1 MSVIAR
7 NVAVGASGL
16 VTAEIGERR
25 SELDSMT
32 LNQLGSVD
40 DVLCDLVQGMTYIAG
55 CRQLS
60 NKVQESSERADQC
73 ADSRSRTA
81 AHHAA
86 QRAVDLFA
94 QPVGITTELLLLL
107 GRPPGLT
114 CQL

>member
-25 SELDSMT
+25 SELDSIT

-60 NKVQESSERADQC
+60 NKLHENSKRAHLC
-73 ADSRSRTA
+73 ADSRSRTEDR
-81 AHHAA
+81 HAA
-86 QRAVDLFA
+86 QRAVGPFA
-94 QPVGITTELLLLL
+94 QPVNITSKLLLLL